1 MRGRDTAEETA
12 QFVAAIVD
20 ALNAHRILKV
30 LISIRESR
38 PIFKVEDWHLSA
50 VLDQM
55 KDTPGLKAAFI
66 SDSRDVAMSQ
76 EYIAL
81 LGRQRGFDFQ
91 AFASE
96 KEAIDWLT

>member
-20 ALNAHRILKV
+20 AVRAHRIFKV

-38 PIFKVEDWHLSA
+38 PIFKVEDWRLSA

-55 KDTPGLKAAFI
+55 KDTPGLKAAFVATGQTGLLLEPDA
-66 SDSRDVAMSQ
+66 DSRQLVSVDASKGSQ
-76 EYIAL
+76 AVPP
-81 LGRQRGFDFQ
+81 
-91 AFASE
+91 
-96 KEAIDWLT
+96 

>member
-1 MRGRDTAEETA
+1 MRGRETAEETA

-20 ALNAHRILKV
+20 AMRSSGVSKV

-38 PIFKVEDWHLSA
+38 PIFKVEDWRLSA

-66 SDSRDVAMSQ
+66 ADSKDVAMSQ